1 MAIVTKISHPK
12 LKNVSIKGF
21 CVLFTGLII
30 FFFNKIFIKNR
41 SQDTIHTF
49 KNYFVTMFS
58 VFSSKWYPNRSLSS
72 FTSVSIQKFVYFI
85 IIIFFFFTQPFLK
98 TFHIKISIL
107 YYILLKKIKIFP
119 NYISFLLNQITKLDA
134 KQAQKN
140 KKKPIK
146 SSMQHPNKTYTFYH

>member
-1 MAIVTKISHPK
+1 MHCSRDPQ
-12 LKNVSIKGF
+12 
-21 CVLFTGLII
+21 I
-30 FFFNKIFIKNR
+30 FFFNKLLLKISLTVLFTYLKIILL
-41 SQDTIHTF
+41 QCF
-49 KNYFVTMFS
+49 QFS

-146 SSMQHPNKTYTFYH
+146 SSMQCPNKTYTFYH